1 MARNQ
6 DPVTDGEFDELREK
20 MDERGDQLHEDLAE
34 DLGGDSSDYDVH
46 RDVDDASSSGEA
58 VTDGGE

>member
-1 MARNQ
+1 
-6 DPVTDGEFDELREK
+6 VTDGEFDELREK